1 MRRSISIDNEL
12 SNDIDKIAAEQN
24 KAINAIVEDALKMY
38 RDYQYMENKAFL
50 INQDI
55 LNVTKGMLNMA
66 ERTINNKASA
76 VLSELAI
83 QSAVSN
89 MILAKSLD
97 ISDKEYNK
105 YRLIALDFLKDKNRV
120 LRLDEVL

>member
-1 MRRSISIDNEL
+1 
-12 SNDIDKIAAEQN
+12 
-24 KAINAIVEDALKMY
+24 
-38 RDYQYMENKAFL
+38 
-50 INQDI
+50 I